1 MGLDVIYNAFISS
14 FCKVE
19 FLCYA
24 GSPNWLGWGVL
35 GIGVIIL
42 ILIFNAISGA
52 SFMSK

>member
-35 GIGVIIL
+35 GGGIIFFVIVVNTI
-42 ILIFNAISGA
+42 NKNS
-52 SFMSK
+52 